1 MGERG
6 MMRLR
11 TESHVAI
18 DDDIV
23 RREELSTVLELDRAE
38 AQHRQRLLEDAERA
52 HNQAQALVHNAQREA
67 ERLRSAARARF
78 QRVARLGYAAG
89 RRGALREW
97 NMRSVRAMR
106 DERQQ
111 WLRNRERLLQ
121 VVVDACAAMLGEDR
135 GALYRRAAHALEQ
148 ACAEAKFLQ
157 VQVAPGELASAQQ
170 AFARFAAQPGGL
182 RVEVTECTTLAQGEC
197 RCEWDSGVF
206 ETGLQLQLDSL
217 RDVLHKVL
225 GNDAAVECAA
235 AEEADAEA
243 VTC

>member
-121 VVVDACAAMLGEDR
+121 VVVDARRDR
-135 GALYRRAAHALEQ
+135 GRRADAPPLPPLRQRLRGSTHRGLTRQ
-148 ACAEAKFLQ
+148 AIATSPRAMSSR
-157 VQVAPGELASAQQ
+157 ARPASA
-170 AFARFAAQPGGL
+170 AGGRPCRAR
-182 RVEVTECTTLAQGEC
+182 
-197 RCEWDSGVF
+197 
-206 ETGLQLQLDSL
+206 
-217 RDVLHKVL
+217 
-225 GNDAAVECAA
+225 
-235 AEEADAEA
+235 
-243 VTC
+243 